1 MWDHVFEKFLEN
13 TYFLPDQKEA
23 SLAVDLPASFTHPFL
38 HFLPSDVVVLVGA
51 AAAAVTS
58 WGNQFKE

>member
-1 MWDHVFEKFLEN
+1 MWDNVFEKFLGN

-38 HFLPSDVVVLVGA
+38 HFLFSDVVVLLGA
-51 AAAAVTS
+51 AAAIVIS
-58 WGNQFKE
+58 WGSKYKE